1 LEQAFIAALPAFLA
15 SIVEF
20 VEAFTIVLVVGIT
33 RSWKASLWGA
43 ALALGLLGGVT
54 GVFGVAIVS
63 HVDRH
68 QFQVVVGTLLLLF
81 GLRWIKKAILRYAG
95 LVGLHDEE
103 AAFAKER
110 AELEAAPED
119 TRGFDWFAF
128 FTSFKATGLEGLEV
142 AFIVIALGARGR
154 SELHSAELGAV
165 LALVV
170 VCCMGAVV
178 RHPLSKVP
186 ENTLKY
192 TVGAMLVSFGIF
204 WSAEGFGFDWPGDAA
219 SLIPL
224 VAATAVASAIA
235 VALLRRSVI
244 GQAAAAGAVAP
255 ATTGAVH

>member
-1 LEQAFIAALPAFLA
+1 MREALIAALPAFLA

-43 ALALGLLGGVT
+43 ALALGLLGGFT
-54 GVFGVAIVS
+54 AVFGVAIVK

-68 QFQVVVGTLLLLF
+68 KFQIVVGTLLLLF
-81 GLRWIKKAILRYAG
+81 GLRWMKKALLRYAG

-103 AAFAKER
+103 AAFLKEK
-110 AELEAAPED
+110 AELQAHA
-119 TRGFDWFAF
+119 RAGGGFDWFAF

-142 AFIVIALGARGR
+142 AFIVIALGARGPSQLR
-154 SELHSAELGAV
+154 AAELGAV

-170 VCCMGAVV
+170 VCLTGAVV

-192 TVGAMLVSFGIF
+192 IVGAMLVTFGMF
-204 WSAEGFGFDWPGDAA
+204 WSAEGFGFTWPGDAI

-224 VAATAVASAIA
+224 FAATGVASFVA
-235 VALLRRSVI
+235 VRALERSDAPRVAP
-244 GQAAAAGAVAP
+244 QAAPEVS
-255 ATTGAVH
+255 V